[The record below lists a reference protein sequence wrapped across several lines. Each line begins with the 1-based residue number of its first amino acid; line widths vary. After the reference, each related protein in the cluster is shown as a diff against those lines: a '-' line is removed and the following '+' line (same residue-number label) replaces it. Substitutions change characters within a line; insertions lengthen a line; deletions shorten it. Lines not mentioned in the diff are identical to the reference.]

1 LRSRIVSAISRTVH
15 WGGAVTTVSVMT
27 SRMSTGARV
36 YNRSPVAALTPAQRA
51 RVRRV
56 EALIRVAAPAL
67 DVLLFAGDRLSRIA
81 GRNEID
87 PEPPRR
93 TMRAGPARTP
103 IGGPPERT
111 A

>member
-1 LRSRIVSAISRTVH
+1 
-15 WGGAVTTVSVMT
+15 
-27 SRMSTGARV
+27 MSTGARV

-51 RVRRV
+51 RVRRI

-67 DVLLFAGDRLSRIA
+67 DLLLYAGDRVSRVA
-81 GRNEID
+81 GRNQID

-93 TMRAGPARTP
+93 AVGARAARTP

>member
-1 LRSRIVSAISRTVH
+1 
-15 WGGAVTTVSVMT
+15 
-27 SRMSTGARV
+27 MSTGARV
-36 YNRSPVAALTPAQRA
+36 YNRSLVAVLTPAQRV
-51 RVRRV
+51 RVRRI

-67 DVLLFAGDRLSRIA
+67 DVLLYAGDRVSRVV
-81 GRNEID
+81 GRNQID

-93 TMRAGPARTP
+93 T

>member
-1 LRSRIVSAISRTVH
+1 
-15 WGGAVTTVSVMT
+15 MT
-27 SRMSTGARV
+27 SRMSTAARV

-51 RVRRV
+51 RVHRI

-67 DVLLFAGDRLSRIA
+67 DLLLYAGDRLSRVA
-81 GRNEID
+81 GRNQID

-93 TMRAGPARTP
+93 AMGAGAGRTP

>member
-1 LRSRIVSAISRTVH
+1 
-15 WGGAVTTVSVMT
+15 M
-27 SRMSTGARV
+27 
-36 YNRSPVAALTPAQRA
+36 AALTPSQRA

-81 GRNEID
+81 GRNQID

-93 TMRAGPARTP
+93 SMRAGPARTP